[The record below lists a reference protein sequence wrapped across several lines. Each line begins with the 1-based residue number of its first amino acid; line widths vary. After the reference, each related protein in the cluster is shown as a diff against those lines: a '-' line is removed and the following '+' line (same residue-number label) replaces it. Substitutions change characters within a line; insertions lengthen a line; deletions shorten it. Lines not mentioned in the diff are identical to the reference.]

1 MSGWQLDAVGKRGSG
16 RLDTKAGNS
25 LRSWMSSG
33 FDKSGEVQMRMYS
46 PSSSASS
53 NAESPI
59 SGVVERSLSM
69 GLDGSS
75 PSPDEA
81 SIANVFPDKWDD
93 AEVTEWDR
101 AGVGESKN
109 GSLGALARFG

>member
-1 MSGWQLDAVGKRGSG
+1 
-16 RLDTKAGNS
+16 
-25 LRSWMSSG
+25 MSSG
-33 FDKSGEVQMRMYS
+33 FDKSGEVQMRMYFPSSS
-46 PSSSASS
+46 PSS
-53 NAESPI
+53 NIESPI
-59 SGVVERSLSM
+59 SGVVERSLST

-81 SIANVFPDKWDD
+81 IFPDKWDD
-93 AEVTEWDR
+93 AEATERDR

>member
-1 MSGWQLDAVGKRGSG
+1 
-16 RLDTKAGNS
+16 
-25 LRSWMSSG
+25 MSSG

-46 PSSSASS
+46 PSSSTSS

-69 GLDGSS
+69 GLEGSS

-81 SIANVFPDKWDD
+81 SIASVFPDA
-93 AEVTEWDR
+93 AEATERDR
-101 AGVGESKN
+101 AGVGQSKN